1 MRIAITGGL
10 LVDPKTGTEEKQNV
24 YVNNGV
30 VEFIG
35 EAIGKSPDWQ
45 KSKVKSIDAKGL
57 IVCPG
62 FVDLRARMRE
72 PGHEHKATLA
82 SETHAAALAGITSL
96 CMPPDCI
103 PAIDTPAIAQM
114 IQQRANELG
123 RAQIYPIAALTHG
136 LAGETLTDMKALVD
150 AGCIGVSNALT
161 PLENTL
167 VMRRAL
173 QYASTFDVL
182 VFIFPQNASLRGNG
196 VAHEGRVST
205 RLGLPASPVAAEIVG
220 LARDL
225 ALVETTGA
233 RAHFCGISS
242 ARAVEMI
249 SEARLRGLS
258 VTADVTIAHLHL
270 TEDSLLSFDTNCHVE
285 PPFRSEQDRQAL
297 MHAVADGTVTAICS
311 DHQPHE
317 PEAKLTPFSES
328 EPGTSS
334 LEVLLPL
341 ALASGRESRI
351 PLKELIARLTTGPA
365 EILNLEVG
373 KITVGGR
380 ADICIFDPNEQWVLE
395 KNSMNSAGKNSPF
408 LGDTLTGKVKQVVSD
423 GRLMMDE
430 PPP

>member
-1 MRIAITGGL
+1 MRIAIQGGL
-10 LVDPKTGTEEKQNV
+10 LVDPKTGTEKKQNV
-24 YVNNGV
+24 YINKG
-30 VEFIG
+30 II
-35 EAIGKSPDWQ
+35 EAIGKEPAWTN
-45 KSKVKSIDAKGL
+45 KKVTNIDATDL
-57 IVCPG
+57 IVSPG

-82 SETHAAALAGITSL
+82 TETRAAVLAGITSL

-114 IQQRANELG
+114 IRQRANELG
-123 RAQIYPIAALTHG
+123 GAKVYPIAALTHG
-136 LAGETLTDMKALVD
+136 LQGSVLTDMKALVD
-150 AGCIGVSNALT
+150 AGCVGVSNALA
-161 PLENTL
+161 PLDNTL

-173 QYASTFDVL
+173 QYATTFDVL
-182 VFIFPQNASLRGNG
+182 ALIYPQNASLRGNG

-220 LARDL
+220 LALDL

-249 SEARLRGLS
+249 QEARVRGLS

-297 MHAVADGTVTAICS
+297 VAAVVDGTITAICT

-341 ALASGRESRI
+341 ALATGKQTQMSLATTISM
-351 PLKELIARLTTGPA
+351 LTYGPA
-365 EILNLEVG
+365 RVLNIEAGEISVG
-373 KITVGGR
+373 QR
-380 ADICIFDPNEQWVLE
+380 ADVCIFDRDEQWVLDE
-395 KNSMNSAGKNSPF
+395 NSINSAGKNSPF
-408 LGDTLTGKVKQVVSD
+408 LGDTLTGKIKQVICE
-423 GRLMMDE
+423 GKLITI
-430 PPP
+430 

>member
-1 MRIAITGGL
+1 MRIAIKGGL
-10 LVDPKTGTEEKQNV
+10 LVDPKTGTEKKQNV
-24 YVNNGV
+24 YINRGV
-30 VEFIG
+30 I
-35 EAIGKSPDWQ
+35 EAIGKAPTWTNKNVTD
-45 KSKVKSIDAKGL
+45 IDASGL

-82 SETHAAALAGITSL
+82 SETRAAVLAGITSL

-114 IQQRANELG
+114 IRQRANELG
-123 RAQIYPIAALTHG
+123 GAKIYPIAALTHG
-136 LAGETLTDMKALVD
+136 LQGSVLTDMKALVH
-150 AGCIGVSNALT
+150 AGCVGVSNALT
-161 PLENTL
+161 PLDNTL

-173 QYASTFDVL
+173 QYATTFDVL
-182 VFIFPQNASLRGNG
+182 ALIFPQNASLRGNG
-196 VAHEGRVST
+196 VAHEGPVST

-249 SEARLRGLS
+249 QEARARGLS

-270 TEDSLLSFDTNCHVE
+270 TEDNLLSFDTNCHVE

-297 MHAVADGTVTAICS
+297 IAAVADGTITAICT

-341 ALASGRESRI
+341 ALFTGKQTKMSLASTIG
-351 PLKELIARLTTGPA
+351 LITHGPA
-365 EILNLEVG
+365 KILNIEAGEISVG
-373 KITVGGR
+373 HR
-380 ADICIFDPNEQWVLE
+380 ADICIFDRDEQWVLDE
-395 KNSMNSAGKNSPF
+395 NSINSAGKNSPF
-408 LGDTLTGKVKQVVSD
+408 LGDTLTGKIKQVICE
-423 GRLMMDE
+423 GKLIIN
-430 PPP
+430 

>member
-1 MRIAITGGL
+1 MRIAINDGL
-10 LVDPKTGTEEKQNV
+10 LIDPKAGTEKKQNV
-24 YVNNGV
+24 YINNGV
-30 VEFIG
+30 V
-35 EAIGKSPDWQ
+35 EAIGKSPAWGN
-45 KSKVKSIDAKGL
+45 KKATNIDASGL
-57 IVCPG
+57 IVSPG

-82 SETHAAALAGITSL
+82 SETRAAAIAGITSL

-114 IQQRANELG
+114 IKHRANELG
-123 RAQIYPIAALTHG
+123 GTQVYPVAALTHG
-136 LAGETLTDMKALVD
+136 LHGSVLTDMKALID
-150 AGCIGVSNALT
+150 AGCVGVSNALT
-161 PLENTL
+161 PLDNSL

-173 QYASTFDVL
+173 QYATTFDVL
-182 VFIFPQNASLRGNG
+182 TLIYPQNASLRGNG

-249 SEARLRGLS
+249 QEARARGLS
-258 VTADVTIAHLHL
+258 VTADVAIAHLHL

-297 MHAVADGTVTAICS
+297 IAAVADGTITAICT

-341 ALASGRESRI
+341 AL
-351 PLKELIARLTTGPA
+351 TTGKQTQMPLASTIALLTYGPA
-365 EILNLEVG
+365 QILNIDAGEISVG
-373 KITVGGR
+373 HR
-380 ADICIFDPNEQWVLE
+380 ADICIFDRDEQWILN
-395 KNSMNSAGKNSPF
+395 KDTINSAGKNSPF
-408 LGDTLTGKVKQVVSD
+408 LGDTLTGKVKQVIC
-423 GRLMMDE
+423 GGKLKIN
-430 PPP
+430 

>member
-1 MRIAITGGL
+1 MRIAIQGGL
-10 LVDPKTGTEEKQNV
+10 LVDPKTGTEKKQNV
-24 YVNNGV
+24 YINKG
-30 VEFIG
+30 II
-35 EAIGKSPDWQ
+35 EAIGKEPAWTN
-45 KSKVKSIDAKGL
+45 KKVTNIDATDL
-57 IVCPG
+57 IVSPG

-82 SETHAAALAGITSL
+82 TETRAAVLAGITSL

-114 IQQRANELG
+114 IRQRANELG
-123 RAQIYPIAALTHG
+123 GAKVYPIAALTHG
-136 LAGETLTDMKALVD
+136 LQGSVLTDMKALVD
-150 AGCIGVSNALT
+150 AGCVGVSNALA
-161 PLENTL
+161 PLDNTL

-173 QYASTFDVL
+173 QYATTFDVL
-182 VFIFPQNASLRGNG
+182 ALIYPQNASLRGNG

-249 SEARLRGLS
+249 QEARVRGLS

-297 MHAVADGTVTAICS
+297 VAAVVDGTITAICT

-341 ALASGRESRI
+341 ALATGKQTQMSLATTISM
-351 PLKELIARLTTGPA
+351 LTYGPA
-365 EILNLEVG
+365 RVLNIEAGEISVG
-373 KITVGGR
+373 QR
-380 ADICIFDPNEQWVLE
+380 ADVCIFDRDEQWVLDE
-395 KNSMNSAGKNSPF
+395 NSINSAGKNSPF
-408 LGDTLTGKVKQVVSD
+408 LGDTLTGKIKQVICE
-423 GRLMMDE
+423 GKLITI
-430 PPP
+430 